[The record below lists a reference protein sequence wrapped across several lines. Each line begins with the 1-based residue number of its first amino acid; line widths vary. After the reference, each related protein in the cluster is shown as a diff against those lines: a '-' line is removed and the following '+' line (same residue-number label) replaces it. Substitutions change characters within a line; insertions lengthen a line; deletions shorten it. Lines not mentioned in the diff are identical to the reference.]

1 MTGVW
6 GRNETPVIWRVAQN
20 ILLNSS
26 SMNYL
31 SGKHVLLGVT
41 GGIAAYKSAELIR
54 QLREQGAEVRVVMT
68 RGASEFITPLTL
80 QALSGHP
87 VHRELLDSGAEAAMG
102 HIELARWA
110 DVLLVAPAT
119 ADFIARLVLGRAD
132 DLLAAV
138 CLACEAPLAVAPAMN
153 RAMWENPATRNNI
166 SVLQDRG
173 VRVMGPAQGSQ
184 ACGETGPGRLLEP
197 DALVSALSGMFHSGV
212 LAGCRVL
219 VTAGPTREA
228 IDPVRYISNRS
239 SGRMGFA
246 IAAAAAEAGAQVTLV
261 SGPVSLETPS
271 GVQRIDVETAQAMY
285 ECVVG
290 QAADYDIFIGVAAV
304 ADYRPARMAEQKIKK
319 SVDTMTLDLQRNPDI
334 LAAVAALPD
343 GPFTVG
349 FAAETGELESNARG
363 KLEAKGLDMIAANE
377 VGSQLGF
384 DVEENALQVYWRGG
398 SIMLART
405 EKNRLARQLITTL
418 AERFTTSR
426 DRDNVVNIL

>member
-1 MTGVW
+1 
-6 GRNETPVIWRVAQN
+6 
-20 ILLNSS
+20 
-26 SMNYL
+26 MNYL

-87 VHRELLDSGAEAAMG
+87 VHMELLDSGAEAAMG

-119 ADFIARLVLGRAD
+119 ADFMARLVQGRAD
-132 DLLAAV
+132 DLLTAV

-153 RAMWENPATRNNI
+153 RVMWESPATRDNV

-173 VRVMGPAQGSQ
+173 ARIMGPAEGLQ

-197 DALVSALSGMFHSGV
+197 DVLASELSGMFRNGA

-246 IAAAAAEAGAQVTLV
+246 VAEAAAEAGGQVTLV
-261 SGPVSLETPS
+261 SGPVSLEAPS
-271 GVQRIDVETAQAMY
+271 HVERINVETAREMY
-285 ECVVG
+285 ERVLE
-290 QAADYDIFIGVAAV
+290 QAAGIDIFISVAAV
-304 ADYRPARMAEQKIKK
+304 ADYRPASVAEQKIKK
-319 SVDTMTLDLQRNPDI
+319 STDTMTLDLQRNPDI
-334 LAAVAALPD
+334 LAAVAALPG

-349 FAAETGELESNARG
+349 FAAETEGLESHARG
-363 KLEAKGLDMIAANE
+363 KLEAKGLDMIAGNE

-384 DVEENALQVYWRGG
+384 ETEDNALQVFWKGG
-398 SIMLART
+398 SVMLART
-405 EKNRLARQLITTL
+405 GKNRLARQLIATL
-418 AERFTTSR
+418 AERFTISR
-426 DRDNVVNIL
+426 KRDNVVNIMEPHAKDSA